1 MNVFGRALLL
11 IFLWV
16 VIFVFFILALWTLP
30 ILFAIPVRTSVSLK
44 SQSPLL
50 IDLASNELDIAW
62 LRSSQFVDMYLLSQ
76 KPELISNLVADTR
89 QVEVWLTR
97 PKTDVPSQVISR
109 KFFSHG
115 GEFNFDVRF
124 GGNIRKDTAPQ
135 PVIIDIRCRDI
146 FDEPLFDGRFT
157 AQADSNFVVANSF
170 QSPDCR
176 AEVSLVNPTSEA
188 VKVFVTF
195 NLPYIAYRVDESSV
209 IERYGLGLP
218 NGRLVSFRNRW
229 LLAQSRSSVMDSEV
243 NFHARYTYPRQ
254 LTSDLLLILCFLGS
268 FVLAL
273 RLVVLGEA
281 KFTNFYRRLK
291 DGRGIYSGS
300 SKESSDCKASIC
312 RLPFF
317 TSGLSQQS
325 QSKVPLI
332 LLGFWVM
339 FVMFV
344 IFFLASG
351 AIFVTRTTLR
361 GGGQMVIDP
370 LVEWSGS
377 SGVITGNVLVGG
389 FDHQPKGEFL
399 QRQSNL
405 ILDVPRGA
413 YEDAIQYLPMTL
425 SAGSRV
431 DLQVVQTGVPQKLM
445 VILVNPSYHS
455 QVVSNQ
461 FKIVSGPKANVS
473 FQVQEYAEYRLIA
486 VLYDRAV
493 RNYSATISAIQS
505 SLVYKYDDARDI
517 CDGTVSGVCRFDT
530 RDEAVLITSLCRD
543 KLCLDFYE
551 AKVDFKNASFK
562 LKFWIF
568 ASLSATVAA
577 VVFLAVR
584 YFAV

>member
-16 VIFVFFILALWTLP
+16 VIFVFFILAFWTLP
-30 ILFAIPVRTSVSLK
+30 ILIAIPVRTSVSLK

-76 KPELISNLVADTR
+76 KPELISNSVADTR

-124 GGNIRKDTAPQ
+124 GGNVRKDTAPQ

-273 RLVVLGEA
+273 YFVIDVEA
-281 KFTNFYRRLK
+281 KFTNSQNCFK
-291 DGRGIYSGS
+291 DQYIGYSDS
-300 SKESSDCKASIC
+300 SKESTGSDCKGQNC
-312 RLPFF
+312 RLPFV
-317 TSGLSQQS
+317 THGLSQKA

-339 FVMFV
+339 FV

-351 AIFVTRTTLR
+351 VIFVTRTTLL
-361 GGGQMVIDP
+361 GGGQMLIDP

-377 SGVITGNVLVGG
+377 SGVITGNVLVGS

-405 ILDVPRGA
+405 ILNVPRGA

-431 DLQVVQTGVPQKLM
+431 DLQVVQTGTPQKL
-445 VILVNPSYHS
+445 IIALINPRYYSD
-455 QVVSNQ
+455 VDLNQ
-461 FKIVSGPKANVS
+461 FKIVPGPKANVS

-493 RNYSATISAIQS
+493 RNYSATLGTIESN
-505 SLVYKYDDARDI
+505 LVYKYDDARSI
-517 CDGTVSGVCRFDT
+517 CNTTASGVCRFDT

-543 KLCLDFYE
+543 KLRLDFYE